1 MRNCQLQ
8 QYLPFT
14 VLKPSLAT
22 LSNSPFNVL
31 LQQYLPFTV
40 LKHIVELSVGKATK
54 MVATVPTVY
63 GIETIHTLTLTDP
76 QQSVATVPTVYG
88 IETRSLL
95 N

>member
-1 MRNCQLQ
+1 MCVATVPTVYGIETIPDKVL
-8 QYLPFT
+8 
-14 VLKPSLAT
+14 VLKAF
-22 LSNSPFNVL
+22 SNN
-31 LQQYLPFTV
+31 
-40 LKHIVELSVGKATK
+40 
-54 MVATVPTVY
+54 VATVPTVY